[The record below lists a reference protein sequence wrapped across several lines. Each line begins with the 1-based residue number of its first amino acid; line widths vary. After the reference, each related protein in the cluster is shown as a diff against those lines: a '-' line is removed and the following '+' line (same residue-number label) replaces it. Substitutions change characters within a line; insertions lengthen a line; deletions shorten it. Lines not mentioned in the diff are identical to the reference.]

1 MDRKDLKSFKNNQE
15 WIKEQTEYIEQQK
28 EQVNKLTS
36 TLSDMPVGTREV
48 QDSMAEKLSI
58 LMDNLDGLLSKILT
72 EQTKQKKILEKID
85 KLEYPYKLILDKAY
99 IMGKTLVTV
108 ASEMGYSYEDICR
121 KHGTALRIFES
132 NQ

>member
-58 LMDNLDGLLSKILT
+58 LMDNLDGLLSKILQ

>member
-36 TLSDMPVGTREV
+36 TLSDMPEGTREV

-58 LMDNLDGLLSKILT
+58 LMDNLD
-72 EQTKQKKILEKID
+72 
-85 KLEYPYKLILDKAY
+85 
-99 IMGKTLVTV
+99 
-108 ASEMGYSYEDICR
+108 
-121 KHGTALRIFES
+121 
-132 NQ
+132 